1 MLRAVTVTVLGVFVL
16 LFAGLGRS
24 PLYYLESLR
33 RALSDS
39 DYSSAF
45 RGVVPFDTVLVS
57 ATDRSG
63 DMVKDSCLMVVVG
76 LTEDAPA
83 TPPDETRS
91 LDGWFVIGGR
101 WRETPERMKL
111 AAAPDLLETC
121 GHLADPETLLY
132 LMLFARP
139 AGKLRDPG
147 LAQGCSA
154 DLRAHRGPCGVP
166 ELWP

>member
-1 MLRAVTVTVLGVFVL
+1 MLRAVTVTVLGVFIL

-63 DMVKDSCLMVVVG
+63 DMVKDACLMVVVG

-83 TPPDETRS
+83 TPPEETRS

-101 WRETPERMKL
+101 WRETP
-111 AAAPDLLETC
+111 
-121 GHLADPETLLY
+121 
-132 LMLFARP
+132 
-139 AGKLRDPG
+139 
-147 LAQGCSA
+147 
-154 DLRAHRGPCGVP
+154 
-166 ELWP
+166 